1 MTPQVVQ
8 LTLTQALVGTLVG
21 AVVIFCTRLFP
32 FALFSRKDP
41 PAIIRFIEKYIPS
54 MIMAILVVYC
64 FKDIQFGTSP
74 YGMPYYIALAVTI
87 ALHLLFKNPMISIFG
102 GTALFMVLSHL
113 M

>member
-1 MTPQVVQ
+1 MNATVQ
-8 LTLTQALVGTLVG
+8 LSLAQALVGTLVG
-21 AVVIFCTRLFP
+21 AIVIFCTRLFP

-64 FKDIQFGTSP
+64 FKDIQFTTSP
-74 YGMPYYIALAVTI
+74 YGLPYYIAL
-87 ALHLLFKNPMISIFG
+87 LFTVVFQLWLKNPMISIFG
-102 GTALFMVLSHL
+102 GTILFMVLSHL

>member
-1 MTPQVVQ
+1 MTPTVQ
-8 LTLTQALVGTLVG
+8 LTLVQALLGTLVG
-21 AVVIFCTRLFP
+21 AAVIFSTRLFP
-32 FALFSRKDP
+32 FALFSKKDP

-64 FKDIQFGTSP
+64 LKDISFTTAP